1 MTENGL
7 PKKRCKLVKACHQ
20 PLYKEAVVERW
31 DELKEADP
39 FRDSSEESEAE
50 DDEILIQIE
59 AQERDPTRQSSPV
72 CDQLRTGGTNTDAH
86 PGEARHK
93 VHSQASIEDS
103 WSNSIPQNNNGPY
116 RRHKIINYENFKTF
130 GIGADNIAR
139 QPQREGLRPRVQRP
153 VTYDKSHMGEIPEYA
168 MVINR
173 FFCFFCQ
180 LFIRFVFCAALKFF
194 FLLVFW
200 LY

>member
-1 MTENGL
+1 MCLCQNLIVTQYGL
-7 PKKRCKLVKACHQ
+7 PKKRCKHVKACHQ
-20 PLYKEAVVERW
+20 RLYKEAVVERW

-39 FRDSSEESEAE
+39 FRVSSEESEAE

-86 PGEARHK
+86 LGEARPK

-103 WSNSIPQNNNGPY
+103 WSNSIPQNINGPY

-130 GIGADNIAR
+130 GVGA
-139 QPQREGLRPRVQRP
+139 EKTQRP
-153 VTYDKSHMGEIPEYA
+153 
-168 MVINR
+168 
-173 FFCFFCQ
+173 
-180 LFIRFVFCAALKFF
+180 
-194 FLLVFW
+194 
-200 LY
+200 